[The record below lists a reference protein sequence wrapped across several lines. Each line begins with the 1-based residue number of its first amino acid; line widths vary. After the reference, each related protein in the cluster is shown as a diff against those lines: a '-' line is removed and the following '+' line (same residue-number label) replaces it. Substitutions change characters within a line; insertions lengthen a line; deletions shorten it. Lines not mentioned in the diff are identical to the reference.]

1 MRTNNV
7 FFSFVL
13 NVKILSNLIFS
24 FFKVKLDKLCV
35 ISAESVCQQF
45 DVPLLI
51 ISYIDVK
58 TLLSPYDI
66 WSMLNSHPFS
76 KDYPT
81 KGRSKWRLE
90 AAVWAVFI
98 WASSAASSPDC
109 VGWDGRRSAATS
121 LPLVLT
127 PPASLHQAEPRR
139 SDNVEQISKDAIR
152 QHRCYAHNT

>member
-1 MRTNNV
+1 MLSAISIAFKLHWNDNKQCF

-13 NVKILSNLIFS
+13 NVKILNDMIFS
-24 FFKVKLDKLCV
+24 FFKIKLAKLCV

-81 KGRSKWRLE
+81 KERSKWIE
-90 AAVWAVFI
+90 AGYGRYLYERPPQPPPQTAWVEMADG
-98 WASSAASSPDC
+98 APPPHCPCPHTSSLTAPD
-109 VGWDGRRSAATS
+109 WTK
-121 LPLVLT
+121 
-127 PPASLHQAEPRR
+127 E
-139 SDNVEQISKDAIR
+139 IR
-152 QHRCYAHNT
+152 

>member
-1 MRTNNV
+1 MEEYVPVNNSKDICYQQSALHSSFTEMITNNV

-81 KGRSKWRLE
+81 KGRSK
-90 AAVWAVFI
+90 
-98 WASSAASSPDC
+98 
-109 VGWDGRRSAATS
+109 
-121 LPLVLT
+121 
-127 PPASLHQAEPRR
+127 
-139 SDNVEQISKDAIR
+139 
-152 QHRCYAHNT
+152 